1 MNLIKLQQS
10 FWRLYSLTKLEAFS
24 EAQGDQNKP
33 DPAAKK
39 QLQKLSIFST
49 RGRSQSSN
57 ENGGAF
63 ISSQFIY
70 YVHTKN
76 ESRKD
81 VIENVLLGGSMEY
94 EVTLT

>member
-24 EAQGDQNKP
+24 EAQGDRNKP

-39 QLQKLSIFST
+39 QLQKLSIFSST

-57 ENGGAF
+57 ENGAF

-70 YVHTKN
+70 AHTKN
-76 ESRKD
+76 ESIKN
-81 VIENVLLGGSMEY
+81 VIENVFLGGSMEY